1 LRKYL
6 GDPCRL
12 LQAVRPAF
20 LYVRHVVAVKHQ
32 IRGHE
37 MRTLLL
43 ATTAILPLLAG
54 IPANAADMPAKA
66 PAYRAPPPVAYSWTG
81 IYFGGHLGAGWT
93 TKEWRT
99 DSFSNGL
106 AFGLGSGTASG
117 FLGGAQIGINYQID
131 AMVFGIE
138 GDFSWADLSGETCNT
153 LGGLFHCDSKADRFG
168 TVAGRLGIAVD
179 RALVYFK
186 GGAAWVHDTH
196 SITIFGGSLF
206 QSTVSANKRGWTAG
220 AGVEYAL
227 TRNWSAKLEYDFM
240 DFGTTRLDFFDGA
253 LPNEIKQRI
262 HAVKFG
268 WNYKFDWG
276 GPVVANY

>member
-1 LRKYL
+1 
-6 GDPCRL
+6 
-12 LQAVRPAF
+12 
-20 LYVRHVVAVKHQ
+20 
-32 IRGHE
+32 

-54 IPANAADMPAKA
+54 LPAIAADMPAKA

-93 TKEWRT
+93 TAEWRT
-99 DSFSNGL
+99 LDFAGL
-106 AFGLGSGTASG
+106 FGAFRMGSGSASG
-117 FLGGAQIGINYQID
+117 FLGGAQIGVNYQVD
-131 AMVFGIE
+131 VMVFGLE
-138 GDFSWADLSGETCNT
+138 ADASWADLSGETCST
-153 LGGLFHCDSKADRFG
+153 LTGLVQCNSKADRFG

-196 SITIFGGSLF
+196 DLTVFNGGATEA
-206 QSTVSANKRGWTAG
+206 TVSSNKWGWTAG

-240 DFGTTRLDFFDGA
+240 DFGTSRFVFDTPIVGNTSIVTA
-253 LPNEIKQRI
+253 DIKQRI
-262 HAVKFG
+262 QVVKFG

-276 GPVVANY
+276 GPAVANY

>member
-1 LRKYL
+1 MRKL
-6 GDPCRL
+6 
-12 LQAVRPAF
+12 F
-20 LYVRHVVAVKHQ
+20 LA
-32 IRGHE
+32 
-37 MRTLLL
+37 
-43 ATTAILPLLAG
+43 ASAILPLLTG
-54 IPANAADMPAKA
+54 VPAKAADMPVKT
-66 PAYRAPPPVAYSWTG
+66 PSYRAPPPIAYSWTG

-93 TKEWRT
+93 TQEWRAIDFVLGT
-99 DSFSNGL
+99 LRF
-106 AFGLGSGTASG
+106 GSGTASG
-117 FLGGAQIGINYQID
+117 FLGGAQIGVNYQVD

-138 GDFSWADLSGETCNT
+138 ADFSWADLSGETCFTFLALVQCN
-153 LGGLFHCDSKADRFG
+153 SKADRFG

-196 SITIFGGSLF
+196 DLTIFQANFGQS
-206 QSTVSANKRGWTAG
+206 STVSNNKWGWTAG

-240 DFGTTRLDFFDGA
+240 DFGTTRLSFDFPFNTIVTTD
-253 LPNEIKQRI
+253 IKQRI
-262 HAVKFG
+262 QTVKFG